1 MTLGAEEFAGPPAPK
16 IVRLMYFVGA
26 AIVCT
31 AAINKWRDLE
41 RKSILQQQ
49 QKLND
54 QSQSPSPDIALQ
66 KIRD

>member
-1 MTLGAEEFAGPPAPK
+1 MAIVGGEEMAGPAAPK

-26 AIVCT
+26 GIVCT

-41 RKSILQQQ
+41 RKSILQQG
-49 QKLND
+49 KAKD
-54 QSQSPSPDIALQ
+54 PSQLPTTIN